1 MKYKLIFMVNLTSVF
16 YVTVIYRRYFKFVRV
31 TIFSEAGT
39 KMDISL
45 IVGTQ
50 QKMYIK
56 MQIPSYLPC
65 TRKVPG
71 LKLGQGTA

>member
-16 YVTVIYRRYFKFVRV
+16 YVTVIYRRYFKLVRV

-39 KMDISL
+39 KIDISM

-50 QKMYIK
+50 QKSI
-56 MQIPSYLPC
+56 
-65 TRKVPG
+65 
-71 LKLGQGTA
+71 